1 MIQQELVYVRRG
13 DVIKGP
19 ASAARVRALLHAHK
33 LSFSDLVATSPQGP
47 WRRLAEVFASELTR
61 VPVVTDFRMK
71 KKFFGSGYVANYS
84 CPHCRA
90 LLHAEEANWGSVDI
104 CPTCNRDHRIA
115 REAREQADSNRRA
128 IAAEEAQRARE
139 REQLQQRQAEKKEA
153 ERIRKAQAKLVH
165 ERERA
170 AREAAQ
176 AAEQE
181 AARERRLAEPSR
193 QDHAGGAFVGD
204 IIESADAIQSLF
216 DLFSGE

>member
-13 DVIKGP
+13 EVIKGP
-19 ASAARVRALLHAHK
+19 ASAAGVRALLRAHK

-90 LLHAEEANWGSVDI
+90 LLQAEEANWGSVDI

-139 REQLQQRQAEKKEA
+139 RQLQQRQAEKKEA

-193 QDHAGGAFVGD
+193 QDHAGGASVGD